1 MLPFFSKVG
10 GEGQN
15 WTVRTRVCCAVGP
28 GRNAAATRARI
39 GQPSA
44 HERCL
49 VGRLTALPRA
59 LLALLLQLRLPDQR
73 SRFSGLLH
81 VRRALDPHQRPGEP
95 PRPRRP
101 ATRSCPWQ
109 SLAGC
114 SCVFPAVSLPTPSEG
129 HDRSCDLYLHTY
141 TQSVQTTRSWKLL
154 VGYSLLLAL
163 DVVYRVVLLI
173 RMHAFLSRCEGVKIF
188 LVCANQYYSCTF
200 IIKSFRPN
208 HSVSALNP
216 KA

>member
-1 MLPFFSKVG
+1 
-10 GEGQN
+10 
-15 WTVRTRVCCAVGP
+15 VRCAVGP

-39 GQPSA
+39 SQPSA
-44 HERCL
+44 PERCL
-49 VGRLTALPRA
+49 VGRFTELPRA
-59 LLALLLQLRLPDQR
+59 LLALPLQLRLPDQR
-73 SRFSGLLH
+73 SCFSGLLH

-101 ATRSCPWQ
+101 ATRRCPWQ

-114 SCVFPAVSLPTPSEG
+114 SCMFPAVSLPTPSEG
-129 HDRSCDLYLHTY
+129 HDRSCDLSYDLHTY
-141 TQSVQTTRSWKLL
+141 TQTVQTTRSWKLL

-173 RMHAFLSRCEGVKIF
+173 RMHAFLSRCERVQIF
-188 LVCANQYYSCTF
+188 LVCANQYYSCRF
-200 IIKSFRPN
+200 IIKSFRPS
-208 HSVSALNP
+208 HSMSSLNP

>member
-1 MLPFFSKVG
+1 M
-10 GEGQN
+10 
-15 WTVRTRVCCAVGP
+15 TGP
-28 GRNAAATRARI
+28 LVPASVFKICQLKKNYSSGRNAAAATSARI
-39 GQPSA
+39 GQPSTPA
-44 HERCL
+44 LCL
-49 VGRLTALPRA
+49 VGRFTALLRA
-59 LLALLLQLRLPDQR
+59 LLALPLQLRLPDQR
-73 SRFSGLLH
+73 SRLSGLLH
-81 VRRALDPHQRPGEP
+81 VRRALDPHQRQGEP
-95 PRPRRP
+95 PRFRRP
-101 ATRSCPWQ
+101 ATRRCLWQ

-114 SCVFPAVSLPTPSEG
+114 SCVFPTVSLPTPSEG
-129 HDRSCDLYLHTY
+129 HDRSCDLSHDFRTY
-141 TQSVQTTRSWKLL
+141 TVQTTRSWKLL

-173 RMHAFLSRCEGVKIF
+173 RMHAFLSRCERVKIF